1 MWIFTEKKEA
11 AEQNR
16 WEEGVINCQAGW
28 PGSIMDESR
37 GRSPVQCKR
46 LVLSAALNHT
56 GTPQQQNI
64 QHYCA
69 ISSTITSKYTLGS
82 ACI

>member
-1 MWIFTEKKEA
+1 MG
-11 AEQNR
+11 
-16 WEEGVINCQAGW
+16 WEEGVIFCQASQSGD
-28 PGSIMDESR
+28 IMDEQSS
-37 GRSPVQCKR
+37 SPVQCKR

-69 ISSTITSKYTLGS
+69 ISSTTASKYTLHA
-82 ACI
+82 ACMS